1 MRFPYFFYFK
11 LLDMLDIVVI
21 RIQIRIANAP
31 NLLISCFEWH
41 EENMGLFVS
50 ELMSDKPIYM
60 VLYYE

>member
-1 MRFPYFFYFK
+1 
-11 LLDMLDIVVI
+11 MLDIVVI

-31 NLLISCFEWH
+31 NLLISCFDWH
-41 EENMGLFVS
+41 EKNMGLFVS